1 MSTTATTPSPT
12 AAPVAGADDAAAS
25 VAVAAIPS
33 GLADPEMRIYLAFV
47 GTILTVV
54 GVLFGLP
61 TVL

>member
-1 MSTTATTPSPT
+1 MSTTATTPSHT
-12 AAPVAGADDAAAS
+12 AAS